1 VLDSDD
7 EENALVLPARDK
19 VTSQGEEEESSNK
32 SVHKSSTL
40 DSSIIK
46 REEGDIEQ
54 AVLMSNNTGVKA
66 DVPSQQQNGSIQE
79 AQPKKEN
86 GEEETKQPVESIS
99 VVANPHTNEHGSR
112 FYIKKRVIVGNVSK
126 FIPIG

>member
-1 VLDSDD
+1 MLDSDD

-19 VTSQGEEEESSNK
+19 VTSQGEEDSFNK
-32 SVHKSSTL
+32 AVDKSSTL
-40 DSSIIK
+40 DSSIK

-54 AVLMSNNTGVKA
+54 AVLMSNDTGVKA